1 MMSIILKV
9 FTMLGGL
16 AFFLYGMNVMSNGLR
31 KMAGGTLESSLKK
44 VTSNA
49 LAGMG
54 LGAAITIAIQ
64 SSSAMTVMLVGL
76 VNSGIMPFDQTI
88 SVIMGSSMG
97 TTVTNWITAMSGVQG
112 DGFLVLLKP
121 ESFSPVLAIVGISL
135 IMMSKRSRQQ
145 DIGKILIGF
154 SILMYGMTLMS
165 NSVSSL
171 KDSPSFASIL
181 TAFQNPIL
189 GLLIGTIFTGVIQSS
204 AASISIIQA
213 LSATGQISFA
223 MAFPLILGANIGTC
237 VTALISSIGVN
248 RDAKKVSVIH
258 VAMKVIGALVCMVLF
273 YGIHAVRP
281 FAFMT
286 ESVNRVTIALTHTA
300 FNIANTVILFPFSKQ
315 LIALANF
322 LVKENEDGQD
332 YSFLDDR
339 LLQTVSVAVN
349 EANNMTRKM
358 SQLANDTILNAF
370 NLCKKYDEDLAETIL
385 KQEDDLDMYE
395 DKLGTFLVKL
405 SSRSLSDSDGRHVHK
420 MLHSIGD
427 FERLGDHAVNL
438 LHTASQIHEKKLTF
452 SEAGRH
458 EIAVVESAIVEILR
472 ITTESYCSNDYD
484 LAQQVEPLEQV
495 IDQLIDELKNAHIE
509 RLQSGVCNIQS
520 GLALNDLLN
529 NYERISDHC
538 SNIAVALIETHEGNF
553 DTHEYLTNIKTGH
566 DIAFKALFAMYSQ
579 QYHF

>member
-1 MMSIILKV
+1 MSIILKV

-76 VNSGIMPFDQTI
+76 VNSGIMPFEQTI

-112 DGFLVLLKP
+112 EGLLVLLKP
-121 ESFSPVLAIVGISL
+121 ESFSPVLAIIGISM
-135 IMMSKRSRQQ
+135 IMMSKKSRQQ

-189 GLLIGTIFTGVIQSS
+189 GLLIGTVFTGVIQSS

-213 LSATGQISFA
+213 LSATGQISFS

-258 VAMKVIGALVCMVLF
+258 IAMKVIGATVCMVVF
-273 YGIHAVRP
+273 YGVNAVRP
-281 FAFMT
+281 FSFMG
-286 ESVNRVTIALTHTA
+286 ESVNRISIAMTHTA
-300 FNIANTVILFPFSKQ
+300 FNIVNTIILFPFSRQ
-315 LIALANF
+315 LVSLANF
-322 LVKENEDGQD
+322 LVKDGNDDQD
-332 YSFLDDR
+332 YSFLDER
-339 LLQTVSVAVN
+339 LLKTVSVAVN
-349 EANNMTRKM
+349 EANNMTYNMARL
-358 SQLANDTILNAF
+358 SNDTILESF
-370 NLCKKYDEDLAETIL
+370 NLWKKYDEDLAESIL
-385 KQEDDLDMYE
+385 KHEDDLDMYE

-405 SSRSLSDSDGRHVHK
+405 SSRSLSDSDGRQVHK

-438 LHTASQIHEKKLTF
+438 LHTAAQIHEKKLTF
-452 SEAGRH
+452 SERGRH
-458 EIAVVESAIVEILR
+458 ELDVLESAITEILR
-472 ITTESYCSNDYD
+472 ITTESYCNNDYD

-495 IDQLIDELKNAHIE
+495 IDQLIEDLKNAHIE
-509 RLQSGVCNIQS
+509 RLQSGICNIQS

-553 DTHEYLTNIKTGH
+553 ETHEYLTNIKTGH

>member
-1 MMSIILKV
+1 MSIVLKI

-76 VNSGIMPFDQTI
+76 VNSGIMPFEQTI

-112 DGFLVLLKP
+112 EGLLVLLKP
-121 ESFSPVLAIVGISL
+121 ESFSPVLAIVGISM
-135 IMMSKRSRQQ
+135 IMMSKKSRQQ

-189 GLLIGTIFTGVIQSS
+189 GLLIGTVFTGVIQSS

-213 LSATGQISFA
+213 LSATGQISFS

-258 VAMKVIGALVCMVLF
+258 VAMKVIGATFCMVLF
-273 YGIHAVRP
+273 YGVNAVRP
-281 FAFMT
+281 FPFMG
-286 ESVNRVTIALTHTA
+286 ESVNRISIAMTHTA
-300 FNIANTVILFPFSKQ
+300 FNIVNTIILFPFSRQ
-315 LIALANF
+315 LVSLANF
-322 LVKENEDGQD
+322 LVKDGSDEQD

-339 LLQTVSVAVN
+339 LLRTVSVAVN
-349 EANNMTRKM
+349 EANNMTYNMAK
-358 SQLANDTILNAF
+358 LANDTILESF
-370 NLCKKYDEDLAETIL
+370 DLCKKYNEDLAESIL
-385 KQEDDLDMYE
+385 KHEDDLDMYE

-405 SSRSLSDSDGRHVHK
+405 SSRSLSDFDGRQVHK

-438 LHTASQIHEKKLTF
+438 LHTAAQIHEKKLTF
-452 SEAGRH
+452 SDQGRH
-458 EIAVVESAIVEILR
+458 ELDVLETAITEILR
-472 ITTESYCSNDYD
+472 ITTESYCNNDYD

-495 IDQLIDELKNAHIE
+495 IDQLIEDLKNAHIE